1 MSVRRRKTNLFLYVL
16 FLMLLASF
24 AFYPNEAKATGTGA
38 TATEI
43 VYNDTGQTVS
53 EPGRLESFWLN
64 VSVSGGT
71 YSEPYSILY
80 LKRDEFD
87 RPDVNQFR
95 SNTIKSATLTNDATY
110 WKVKIVYNVLSPGP
124 RIGNPF
130 RISMINGKFANGE
143 TATIE
148 TRLFTKDGVEL
159 ANSSKQIT
167 AQTYVMGINSNDDGT
182 IRGWTKGWSD
192 TYVQVTDDQ
201 TDATHTHL
209 KNGFTDTWYS
219 YAQNGKKHVND
230 TEVTGY
236 NYGVDRRKKR
246 TVLSL
251 LPGMIWDPS
260 LPDNSDWTYDPVN
273 HTITKD
279 TITNPGG
286 VSYMLKFTIKHDGT
300 QTVNENSYTY
310 VFIPQTNYLVN
321 DDGTVDLSTERK
333 SNVYKSYKYT
343 QKLYLTKRNVFPET
357 NVNGQLKAY
366 SSGDLY
372 TNLGDNDGKDKW
384 LINVSQYWGA
394 GNVTGST
401 TSFRS
406 IKDTPHENVD
416 FQGYGLRVFESM
428 FDAANLAKLSHN
440 KLIGINDD
448 NTEELIAANI
458 PYTAVNNT
466 DEYYKWNTENTITP
480 KHYKSIRLDFD
491 DDITISGYGEY
502 AVGLFVES
510 KLTAPVVAA
519 IQNRINT
526 TNNIYTVYNT
536 GEALSS
542 SGTSLRSQ
550 LVRRHYGKNY
560 AKIGLLPHSQNVN
573 GNPNV
578 TNVQLGDNVLYHVYT
593 NYNSYLNADRTV
605 DNAKLIFLVD
615 PELEF
620 STALHHSY
628 QAMYRF
634 TLDTTPQRI
643 DDYKGT
649 GKTAYVFDLNNFT
662 LPKAPGIFG
671 GVDRMYYTFKP
682 TTALSEGE
690 HTVESFL
697 SWDNNS
703 TDASGTDSNTVYSS
717 TVDNAQRGI
726 SSLDKYDANNNGNR
740 NDRLSYLSFKFNFV
754 PPRAVILTKKQ
765 KLATDTAY
773 KSIIKAEKGDIVEY
787 KLSAWNNSIDN
798 ASAVNIMDIL
808 PYANDKAIV
817 KDDSGNYVSRGSK
830 MYPVLQGPVS
840 APSGYSVYYSTDPPA
855 GTIEGNVGANWV
867 PASAVTDWSSVTMFK
882 AVMNTSYRLTPGN
895 TDDFTYS
902 VKIPETKELD
912 ADASANN
919 SVASWYGNNLTGASE
934 STVSKVGINKYLI
947 SGKVYYDV
955 DENNEFNTGD
965 FVGANKPVRL
975 VKMENGTPT
984 VVDTVITDANGN
996 YTFKNKISNAGDYK
1010 VYIETFPG
1018 DTIRPLNP
1026 STVTKIGN
1034 EFSSYEVLPSKLKEN
1049 ENPVP
1054 NMHWAVVDVSLT
1066 RTDNTK
1072 IENLGL
1078 KTVYS
1083 NLIVKHI
1090 KREDNTELSPTTT
1103 VRMPRWTPY
1112 TTSPVT
1118 DTYYEAE
1125 TPLPT
1130 NKDGEYGDNDTTV
1143 TYYYVRK
1150 NAGDVTV
1157 HHYKENTTTELATT
1171 VVLPGANKF
1180 GLNYTTNEESI
1191 TNYELVAQPTNKNG
1205 TYTLQSQTVDYFYR
1219 RKNAGNIIV
1228 KYLETGTN
1236 NPVHAQ
1242 KVLDG
1247 TKKLGLN
1254 YSESPEN
1261 ITYYDLDTTNLPTND
1276 SGVYTAAPIT
1286 ITYYYKRQNA
1296 GDVTATYVDVDTN
1309 TALHT
1314 PEVQNG
1320 SGKLGLAYDTDVK
1333 SFTNY
1338 TLMAVPTNK
1347 SGNFDTANILVEYKY
1362 RRNDAGKVT
1371 ATYVDADTGATLHAA
1386 IEQDGSRKLG
1396 LPYDT
1401 DQKSFVNYD
1410 LIAVPSNKSGNFG
1423 TAQILVEY
1431 KYRRQNAGDVTAT
1444 YVDVDTNTAL
1454 NAPEVQSG
1462 ARKLGLPYDTDQ
1474 KSFTNYDLTAV
1485 PSNKSGNFGNTS
1497 VLVEYKYRRKNAGNV
1512 RVRHLDAITN
1522 APLAAEEFLDG
1533 SRKLG
1538 LNYTTQAKSSTDLPN
1553 YELFGGIPANA
1564 NGVYTAGSD
1573 IIVTY
1578 LYQRETAGNV
1588 IATYKDEADGH
1599 ELHPLVGQSGVGMLG
1614 VAYDTEAKTFDNYDL
1629 ISIPANKSGTFSHSN
1644 VLVEYV
1650 YRRKDAG
1657 SVKVNHIEAG
1667 TGEVLHSPS
1676 VLDGSRKLGLAY
1688 TTNSENINFYDLVG
1702 VPANANGIFTVGEQ
1716 VVNYEYTRKNAGDV
1730 VVRHLSK
1737 YDGSELIQREVLD
1750 GSGKLGL
1757 TYTTNA
1763 ADIDY
1768 FEIDTIPS
1776 NKDGVYTTL
1785 PQTVDYIYRR
1795 KNAGSVKAVYV
1806 DEEGNELANSEVLSG
1821 VENAGLPYNTV
1832 AKSITHYELVSMPN
1846 NASGVFSEN
1855 EQTVTYVYR
1864 RKNAGSVKV
1873 FYIDG
1878 DSGVNLAEPKI
1889 LDGNKK
1895 LGLAYTT
1902 EPENIEFHDL
1912 ISMPANKDGVFT
1924 DEEQTV
1930 TYVYG
1935 RKNAGNVTIHY
1946 VNTAHLKIR
1955 NDDILDGSKKLG
1967 LPFTTSAA
1975 EIAGYHFTMVEGVN
1989 FGILGLPDQSV
2000 NDGIFKEGA
2009 QEITYVYRKDPSVVI
2024 TPGEPV
2030 PATPSNIADPRDWN
2044 SDFIIRPG
2052 IATSSIAT
2060 RSNTSRGGSSSDSI
2074 VRPAKAIKLI
2084 DNATIDKRDENPTNQ
2099 NSVTQEPKKK
2109 ANMVVPQDENKAKK
2123 LPVPKT
2129 ADKNKTYIYL
2139 IMLIISL
2146 AALIRFRKKM

>member
-110 WKVKIVYNVLSPGP
+110 WKVKIVYNMLSPGP

-167 AQTYVMGINSNDDGT
+167 AQTYVFGINSNDDGT

-219 YAQNGKKHVND
+219 YSQNGKKHVND
-230 TEVTGY
+230 TEVNGY

-251 LPGMIWDPS
+251 LPGMIWDSS

-279 TITNPGG
+279 TVANSGAP
-286 VSYMLKFTIKHDGT
+286 SYMLKFTIKHDGT
-300 QTVNENSYTY
+300 QTVNGNSYTD

-333 SNVYKSYKYT
+333 SKVYKTYKYT
-343 QKLYLTKRNVFPET
+343 QKLWLTKRNVFPET

-366 SSGDLY
+366 ASGDLY

-448 NTEELIAANI
+448 NTEELIATNI

-480 KHYKSIRLDFD
+480 KHYKSIRLDFN

-510 KLTAPVVAA
+510 KLTAPVVTA

-526 TNNIYTVYNT
+526 NNTYTVYNT

-550 LVRRHYGKNY
+550 LIRRHYAKNY

-620 STALHHSY
+620 SSALHHTY
-628 QAMYRF
+628 QAQYRF

-662 LPKAPGIFG
+662 LPKVPGTFS

-703 TDASGTDSNTVYSS
+703 TDASGNDPNTVYSS
-717 TVDNAQRGI
+717 TVVNAQRGI
-726 SSLDKYDANNNGNR
+726 SFLDKYDANNNGNR

-867 PASAVTDWSSVTMFK
+867 PASAITDWSTVTMFK
-882 AVMNTSYRLTPGN
+882 AVMNTSYRLTPGS

-919 SVASWYGNNLTGASE
+919 SVASWYGSNLTGASE

-984 VVDTVITDANGN
+984 VVDMVFTDANGN

-1054 NMHWAVVDVSLT
+1054 NRHWAVVDVSLT
-1066 RTDNTK
+1066 RSDNTK

-1112 TTSPVT
+1112 TTNPVT

-1157 HHYKENTTTELATT
+1157 HHYEENTTTELATT
-1171 VVLPGANKF
+1171 LVLPGANKF

-1205 TYTLQSQTVDYFYR
+1205 TYTLLPQTVDYFYR

-1254 YSESPEN
+1254 YAESPEN

-1276 SGVYTAAPIT
+1276 SGVYTASQII

-1320 SGKLGLAYDTDVK
+1320 AEKLGLAYDTDQK
-1333 SFTNY
+1333 SFTDY
-1338 TLMAVPTNK
+1338 TLMAVPANK

-1410 LIAVPSNKSGNFG
+1410 LVAVPTNKSGNFAVG
-1423 TAQILVEY
+1423 DILVEY

-1444 YVDVDTNTAL
+1444 YKDEDTGDIL
-1454 NAPEVQSG
+1454 HAPEVQSG

-1474 KSFTNYDLTAV
+1474 KSFTNYDLISV
-1485 PSNKSGNFGNTS
+1485 PSNKSGNFGSAS
-1497 VLVEYKYRRKNAGNV
+1497 VLVEYKYRRKDAGNI

-1522 APLAAEEFLDG
+1522 APLAPEEFLDG

-1538 LNYTTQAKSSTDLPN
+1538 LNYTTQAKSATDLPH

-1578 LYQRETAGNV
+1578 LYQRENAGNV

-1599 ELHPLVGQSGVGMLG
+1599 ELHPLVGQSGAGMLG
-1614 VAYDTEAKTFDNYDL
+1614 LAYDTEAKSFDNYDL

-1657 SVKVNHIEAG
+1657 SVKVNHIEVG

-1676 VLDGSRKLGLAY
+1676 VLDGSRKLGLTY

-1716 VVNYEYTRKNAGDV
+1716 VVNYEYARKNAGDV

-1750 GSGKLGL
+1750 GSRKLGL
-1757 TYTTNA
+1757 NYTTNA
-1763 ADIDY
+1763 AYIDY

-1776 NKDGVYTTL
+1776 NKDGVYTTST
-1785 PQTVDYIYRR
+1785 QTVDYIYRR

-1806 DEEGNELANSEVLSG
+1806 DEEGNELAGSEVLSG

-1832 AKSITHYELVSMPN
+1832 AKSITHYELVSMPG

-1878 DSGVNLAEPKI
+1878 DSGINLAEPKI

-1902 EPENIEFHDL
+1902 EAENIEFHDL

-1930 TYVYG
+1930 TYVYR
-1935 RKNAGNVTIHY
+1935 RKNAGNVIVYY
-1946 VNTAHLKIR
+1946 VNEARLRVKSE
-1955 NDDILDGSKKLG
+1955 DILDGSRKLG
-1967 LPFTTSAA
+1967 LPFTTAP
-1975 EIAGYHFTMVEGVN
+1975 EDIAGYRYERIIGAAEGVYRE
-1989 FGILGLPDQSV
+1989 GL
-2000 NDGIFKEGA
+2000 
-2009 QEITYVYRKDPSVVI
+2009 QEIYYVYVKDPSAI
-2024 TPGEPV
+2024 IIPGKTAE
-2030 PATPSNIADPRDWN
+2030 ATPSNIIMPGDRNKDL
-2044 SDFIIRPG
+2044 IIRPG

-2060 RSNTSRGGSSSDSI
+2060 RSNTSRGGSSSDSTL
-2074 VRPAKAIKLI
+2074 RPVKAIKLI
-2084 DNATIDKRDENPTNQ
+2084 DNATIDKRDENPTNP
-2099 NSVTQEPKKK
+2099 NPVAPEPVKK
-2109 ANMVVPQDENKAKK
+2109 ANMVVPQDENRAKK

-2129 ADKNKTYIYL
+2129 ADENKTYIYMM
-2139 IMLIISL
+2139 MLIISL
-2146 AALIRFRKKM
+2146 LALVRFRKKM

>member
-1 MSVRRRKTNLFLYVL
+1 
-16 FLMLLASF
+16 
-24 AFYPNEAKATGTGA
+24 
-38 TATEI
+38 
-43 VYNDTGQTVS
+43 
-53 EPGRLESFWLN
+53 
-64 VSVSGGT
+64 
-71 YSEPYSILY
+71 
-80 LKRDEFD
+80 
-87 RPDVNQFR
+87 
-95 SNTIKSATLTNDATY
+95 
-110 WKVKIVYNVLSPGP
+110 
-124 RIGNPF
+124 
-130 RISMINGKFANGE
+130 
-143 TATIE
+143 
-148 TRLFTKDGVEL
+148 
-159 ANSSKQIT
+159 
-167 AQTYVMGINSNDDGT
+167 
-182 IRGWTKGWSD
+182 
-192 TYVQVTDDQ
+192 
-201 TDATHTHL
+201 
-209 KNGFTDTWYS
+209 
-219 YAQNGKKHVND
+219 
-230 TEVTGY
+230 
-236 NYGVDRRKKR
+236 
-246 TVLSL
+246 
-251 LPGMIWDPS
+251 MIWDSS
-260 LPDNSDWTYDPVN
+260 LPDNGDWTYDPVN

-279 TITNPGG
+279 TIINPGG
-286 VSYMLKFTIKHDGT
+286 ISYKLKFTIKYDGT
-300 QTVNENSYTY
+300 QTVNENRYTD

-333 SNVYKSYKYT
+333 SKVYKSYKYT

-366 SSGDLY
+366 ASGDLY

-416 FQGYGLRVFESM
+416 FQGYGIRVFESM

-448 NTEELIAANI
+448 NTEEVIATNI

-510 KLTAPVVAA
+510 KLTPPVVTA

-526 TNNIYTVYNT
+526 TNTYATVYNI

-542 SGTSLRSQ
+542 SGTSLGSQ
-550 LVRRHYGKNY
+550 MIRRHYAKNY
-560 AKIGLLPHSQNVN
+560 ARIELIPHSQNVN

-593 NYNSYLNADRTV
+593 GYNSYLNADRTV

-620 STALHHSY
+620 SSALHHTY
-628 QAMYRF
+628 QAKYRF

-662 LPKAPGIFG
+662 LPKVPGTFG

-703 TDASGTDSNTVYSS
+703 TDASGNDPNTVYSS

-726 SSLDKYDANNNGNR
+726 SFLDKYDANNNGNR

-798 ASAVNIMDIL
+798 ATAVNIMDIF

-840 APSGYSVYYSTDPPA
+840 APSGYSVYYSTDDPA

-867 PASAVTDWSSVTMFK
+867 PESAVTDWSNVTMFK
-882 AVMNTSYRLTPGN
+882 AVMNTSYRLTPGS

-984 VVDTVITDANGN
+984 VVDTVFTDANGN

-1112 TTSPVT
+1112 TTNPVT

-1150 NAGDVTV
+1150 NAGDVT
-1157 HHYKENTTTELATT
+1157 
-1171 VVLPGANKF
+1171 
-1180 GLNYTTNEESI
+1180 
-1191 TNYELVAQPTNKNG
+1191 
-1205 TYTLQSQTVDYFYR
+1205 
-1219 RKNAGNIIV
+1219 
-1228 KYLETGTN
+1228 
-1236 NPVHAQ
+1236 
-1242 KVLDG
+1242 
-1247 TKKLGLN
+1247 
-1254 YSESPEN
+1254 
-1261 ITYYDLDTTNLPTND
+1261 
-1276 SGVYTAAPIT
+1276 
-1286 ITYYYKRQNA
+1286 
-1296 GDVTATYVDVDTN
+1296 ATYVDVDTN

-1314 PEVQNG
+1314 PEVQ
-1320 SGKLGLAYDTDVK
+1320 SGARKLGLPYDTEQK
-1333 SFTNY
+1333 SFGDYDLIT
-1338 TLMAVPTNK
+1338 VPSNK
-1347 SGNFDTANILVEYKY
+1347 SGEFEVGSILVEYKY
-1362 RRNDAGKVT
+1362 RRKDAGKVT

-1396 LPYDT
+1396 LHYDT
-1401 DQKSFVNYD
+1401 DQKSFGDYD
-1410 LIAVPSNKSGNFG
+1410 LITVPSNKSGKFEAGN
-1423 TAQILVEY
+1423 ILVEY
-1431 KYRRQNAGDVTAT
+1431 KYRRKDAGDVTAT

-1462 ARKLGLPYDTDQ
+1462 VRKLGLHYDTDQ
-1474 KSFTNYDLTAV
+1474 KSFGDYDLITV
-1485 PSNKSGNFGNTS
+1485 PSNKSGKFGVGS
-1497 VLVEYKYRRKNAGNV
+1497 ILVEYKYRRRDAGNV

-1522 APLAAEEFLDG
+1522 APLAPEEFLDG
-1533 SRKLG
+1533 SGKLG
-1538 LNYTTQAKSSTDLPN
+1538 LAYTTQAKSTTDLPN
-1553 YELFGGIPANA
+1553 YELFGGIPSNA
-1564 NGVYTAGSD
+1564 NGIYTAGSD

-1578 LYQRETAGNV
+1578 LYQRENAGNV

-1599 ELHPLVGQSGVGMLG
+1599 ELHPLVGQSGAGMLG

-1676 VLDGSRKLGLAY
+1676 VLDGSRKLGLPY
-1688 TTNSENINFYDLVG
+1688 STNSENINFYDLVG

-1757 TYTTNA
+1757 SYTTNA

-1806 DEEGNELANSEVLSG
+1806 DEEGSELANSEVLSG
-1821 VENAGLPYNTV
+1821 VENAGLPYTTV

-1935 RKNAGNVTIHY
+1935 RKNAGNVTVHY
-1946 VNTAHLKIR
+1946 VNTAHLRIK

-2009 QEITYVYRKDPSVVI
+2009 QEITYVYQKDPSVVI
-2024 TPGEPV
+2024 TPTEPV
-2030 PATPSNIADPRDWN
+2030 PATPSNIADPRDPN

-2074 VRPAKAIKLI
+2074 VRPAKTIKLI

-2099 NSVTQEPKKK
+2099 NSVTPQPPKK

-2129 ADKNKTYIYL
+2129 ADENKTYIYMM
-2139 IMLIISL
+2139 MLIISL
-2146 AALIRFRKKM
+2146 SALIRFRKKM

>member
-1 MSVRRRKTNLFLYVL
+1 
-16 FLMLLASF
+16 MLLASF
-24 AFYPNEAKATGTGA
+24 AFYPNEVKATGTGS

-80 LKRDEFD
+80 LKRNEFD

-159 ANSSKQIT
+159 ANSSKQLT

-182 IRGWTKGWSD
+182 IRGWTKGGSD
-192 TYVQVTDDQ
+192 TLVQVTDDQ

-219 YAQNGKKHVND
+219 YSQNGKKHVSD
-230 TEVTGY
+230 TEVNGY

-279 TITNPGG
+279 TVANSGAP
-286 VSYMLKFTIKHDGT
+286 SYMLKFTIKHDGT
-300 QTVNENSYTY
+300 QTVSENSYTD

-333 SNVYKSYKYT
+333 SKVYKTYKYT

-357 NVNGQLKAY
+357 NENGQLKAY

-372 TNLGDNDGKDKW
+372 TNIGDNDGKDKW

-416 FQGYGLRVFESM
+416 FQGYGIRVFESM

-440 KLIGINDD
+440 KLVGINDD
-448 NTEELIAANI
+448 NTEEVIATNI
-458 PYTAVNNT
+458 PYTAVNNY

-510 KLTAPVVAA
+510 KLTPPVVTA

-526 TNNIYTVYNT
+526 TNNIYTAYNV

-550 LVRRHYGKNY
+550 MIRRHYGKNY
-560 AKIGLLPHSQNVN
+560 ARLELLPHSQNVN

-605 DNAKLIFLVD
+605 ENAKLIFLVD

-620 STALHHSY
+620 SSALHHTY
-628 QAMYRF
+628 QAKYRF

-662 LPKAPGIFG
+662 LPKVPGIFG

-703 TDASGTDSNTVYSS
+703 TDASGTDPNTVYSS

-726 SSLDKYDANNNGNR
+726 SFLDKYDANNNGNR

-798 ASAVNIMDIL
+798 ATAVNIMDIF

-840 APSGYSVYYSTDPPA
+840 APSGYSVYYSTDAPA

-867 PASAVTDWSSVTMFK
+867 PASSVTDWSSVTMFK

-919 SVASWYGNNLTGASE
+919 SVASWYGSNLTGASE

-984 VVDTVITDANGN
+984 VVDTVFTDANGN

-1034 EFSSYEVLPSKLKEN
+1034 EFTSYEVLPSKLKEN

-1066 RTDNTK
+1066 RSDNTK

-1157 HHYKENTTTELATT
+1157 HHYEENTTTELATT

-1205 TYTLQSQTVDYFYR
+1205 TYTLLPQTVDYFYR
-1219 RKNAGNIIV
+1219 RKNAGNITV

-1254 YSESPEN
+1254 YAESPEN

-1276 SGVYTAAPIT
+1276 SGVYTVLPIT

-1296 GDVTATYVDVDTN
+1296 GDVTATYVDIDTN

-1320 SGKLGLAYDTDVK
+1320 AGKLGLAYDTDQK

-1338 TLMAVPTNK
+1338 TLVAVPANK
-1347 SGNFDTANILVEYKY
+1347 SGNFASGNILVEYKY

-1431 KYRRQNAGDVTAT
+1431 KYRRQNAGDVEAT

-1474 KSFTNYDLTAV
+1474 KVFNYYDLITV
-1485 PSNKSGNFGNTS
+1485 PTNKAGNFEAGS
-1497 VLVEYKYRRKNAGNV
+1497 ILVEYKYRRKNAGNV

-1522 APLAAEEFLDG
+1522 APLATEEFLDG

-1538 LNYTTQAKSSTDLPN
+1538 LNYTTQAKSSTDLPH

-1578 LYQRETAGNV
+1578 LYQRENAGNV

-1599 ELHPLVGQSGVGMLG
+1599 ELHPLVGQSGAGMLG
-1614 VAYDTEAKTFDNYDL
+1614 LAYDTEAKSFDNYDL

-1657 SVKVNHIEAG
+1657 AVKVNHIEVG

-1716 VVNYEYTRKNAGDV
+1716 VVNYEYARKNAGDV

-1750 GSGKLGL
+1750 GSRKLGL
-1757 TYTTNA
+1757 NYTTNA

-1768 FEIDTIPS
+1768 FELDTIPS
-1776 NKDGVYTTL
+1776 NKDGVYTTST
-1785 PQTVDYIYRR
+1785 QTVDYIYRR

-1878 DSGVNLAEPKI
+1878 DSGINLAEPKI

-1902 EPENIEFHDL
+1902 EPENIEYHDL
-1912 ISMPANKDGVFT
+1912 ISIPANKDGVFT

-1930 TYVYG
+1930 TYVYR
-1935 RKNAGNVTIHY
+1935 RKNAGNVIVYY
-1946 VNTAHLKIR
+1946 VNEARLRVKSE
-1955 NDDILDGSKKLG
+1955 DILDGSRKLG
-1967 LPFTTSAA
+1967 LPFTTAP
-1975 EIAGYHFTMVEGVN
+1975 EDIAGYRYERIIGAAEGVYRE
-1989 FGILGLPDQSV
+1989 GL
-2000 NDGIFKEGA
+2000 
-2009 QEITYVYRKDPSVVI
+2009 QEIYYVYVKDPSAI
-2024 TPGEPV
+2024 IIPGKTAE
-2030 PATPSNIADPRDWN
+2030 ATPSNIIMPGDRNKDL
-2044 SDFIIRPG
+2044 IIRPG
-2052 IATSSIAT
+2052 IATPSIAT
-2060 RSNTSRGGSSSDSI
+2060 RSNTSRGGSSSDSTL
-2074 VRPAKAIKLI
+2074 RPAKAIKLI
-2084 DNATIDKRDENPTNQ
+2084 DNATIDKRDENPTNL
-2099 NSVTQEPKKK
+2099 NPVTPEPVKK
-2109 ANMVVPQDENKAKK
+2109 ANMVAPQDENRAKK

-2129 ADKNKTYIYL
+2129 ADENKTYIYVM
-2139 IMLIISL
+2139 MLIISL
-2146 AALIRFRKKM
+2146 LALVRFRKKM

>member
-1 MSVRRRKTNLFLYVL
+1 
-16 FLMLLASF
+16 
-24 AFYPNEAKATGTGA
+24 
-38 TATEI
+38 
-43 VYNDTGQTVS
+43 
-53 EPGRLESFWLN
+53 
-64 VSVSGGT
+64 
-71 YSEPYSILY
+71 
-80 LKRDEFD
+80 
-87 RPDVNQFR
+87 
-95 SNTIKSATLTNDATY
+95 
-110 WKVKIVYNVLSPGP
+110 
-124 RIGNPF
+124 
-130 RISMINGKFANGE
+130 
-143 TATIE
+143 
-148 TRLFTKDGVEL
+148 
-159 ANSSKQIT
+159 
-167 AQTYVMGINSNDDGT
+167 MGINSNDDGT
-182 IRGWTKGWSD
+182 IRGWTIGGSHNL
-192 TYVQVTDDQ
+192 VQVTDDQ

-219 YAQNGKKHVND
+219 YTQNGKKHVND

-279 TITNPGG
+279 TIANSGAP
-286 VSYMLKFTIKHDGT
+286 SYMSKFTIKYDGT
-300 QTVNENSYTY
+300 QTVNGNSYTD

-333 SNVYKSYKYT
+333 SKVYKSYKYT

-366 SSGDLY
+366 APGDIY

-448 NTEELIAANI
+448 NTEELIATNI
-458 PYTAVNNT
+458 PYTAVNNA

-480 KHYKSIRLDFD
+480 KHYKSIRLDFN

-510 KLTAPVVAA
+510 KLTPPVVTA

-526 TNNIYTVYNT
+526 NNTYTVYNV

-550 LVRRHYGKNY
+550 MIRRHYGKNY
-560 AKIGLLPHSQNVN
+560 AKIELLPHSQNVN

-620 STALHHSY
+620 SSALHHSY
-628 QAMYRF
+628 QAQYRF

-662 LPKAPGIFG
+662 LPKVPGIFG

-703 TDASGTDSNTVYSS
+703 TDASGTDPNTVYSS
-717 TVDNAQRGI
+717 TVVNAQRGI
-726 SSLDKYDANNNGNR
+726 SFLDKYDANNNGSTT
-740 NDRLSYLSFKFNFV
+740 DRLSYLSFKFNFV

-798 ASAVNIMDIL
+798 ATAVNIMDIL

-840 APSGYSVYYSTDPPA
+840 APSGYTVYYSTDPPA

-984 VVDTVITDANGN
+984 VVDTVFTDANGN

-1090 KREDNTELSPTTT
+1090 KREDNSELSATTT

-1112 TTSPVT
+1112 TTNPVT

-1157 HHYKENTTTELATT
+1157 HHYEENTTTELDTT
-1171 VVLPGANKF
+1171 LVLPGANKF
-1180 GLNYTTNEESI
+1180 GLNYTTSEKSI

-1205 TYTLQSQTVDYFYR
+1205 TYTLLPQTVDYFYR

-1410 LIAVPSNKSGNFG
+1410 LIAVPTNKAGNFASG
-1423 TAQILVEY
+1423 DILVEY

-1474 KSFTNYDLTAV
+1474 KVFNYYELITV
-1485 PSNKSGNFGNTS
+1485 PTNKSGNFESGNI
-1497 VLVEYKYRRKNAGNV
+1497 LVEYKYRRKDAGNV

-1522 APLAAEEFLDG
+1522 APLATEEFLDG

-1578 LYQRETAGNV
+1578 LYQRENAGNV

-1599 ELHPLVGQSGVGMLG
+1599 ELHPLVGQSGAGMLG

-1676 VLDGSRKLGLAY
+1676 VLDGSRKLGLPY
-1688 TTNSENINFYDLVG
+1688 STNSENINFYDLVG

-1750 GSGKLGL
+1750 GSRKLGL
-1757 TYTTNA
+1757 SYTTNT

-1873 FYIDG
+1873 FYIDV

-1935 RKNAGNVTIHY
+1935 RKNAGNVTVHY
-1946 VNTAHLKIR
+1946 VNTAHLRIK

-2044 SDFIIRPG
+2044 NDFIIRPG

-2060 RSNTSRGGSSSDSI
+2060 RSNTSRGGSSSDSTL
-2074 VRPAKAIKLI
+2074 RPAKAIKLI
-2084 DNATIDKRDENPTNQ
+2084 DNATIDKRDENPTNI
-2099 NSVTQEPKKK
+2099 NPVTPEPVKK
-2109 ANMVVPQDENKAKK
+2109 ANMVVPQDENK
-2123 LPVPKT
+2123 
-2129 ADKNKTYIYL
+2129 TYIYMM
-2139 IMLIISL
+2139 MLIISL
-2146 AALIRFRKKM
+2146 AALIKLKKKIK